1 MSETN
6 QTSTEEENEIDIKHF
21 LTVKNFYMSYFQ
33 NIASS
38 QAVRLIGF
46 TAGVFTLMGVI
57 KLSPDE
63 HLGEFFSD
71 VYTFHIIRSI
81 VSISPEIISAFN
93 FGIFFGAIFILMFF
107 IFRAIFRYMAFSDL
121 SDTLIY
127 LTRNDVK
134 VKNRKRESGDASKK
148 GSFSS
153 CSNSRRFRNAS

>member
-107 IFRAIFRYMAFSDL
+107 IF
-121 SDTLIY
+121 
-127 LTRNDVK
+127 
-134 VKNRKRESGDASKK
+134 
-148 GSFSS
+148 
-153 CSNSRRFRNAS
+153 